1 LTEAT
6 VGIILSIVSGRLRLV
21 MIKGNIRLVA
31 SSGSLGLQT
40 GSMWPSG
47 KGKAKKKENLLA
59 LYFGYQKE
67 NHLLAL

>member
-21 MIKGNIRLVA
+21 IIRGSIRLVA

-40 GSMWPSG
+40 GLMWPSG
-47 KGKAKKKENLLA
+47 KKRKKKENPLA